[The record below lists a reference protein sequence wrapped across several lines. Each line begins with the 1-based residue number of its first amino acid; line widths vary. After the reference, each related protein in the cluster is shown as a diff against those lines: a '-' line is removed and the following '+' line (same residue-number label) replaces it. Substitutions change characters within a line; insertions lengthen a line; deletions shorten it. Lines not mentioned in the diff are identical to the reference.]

1 MYFCFDYVHRND
13 RETDENIIPSDWHDT
28 GFCFT
33 LNYLRPTF
41 FAYEAMPIVEE
52 FANEFQL
59 FIADAQDERSHG
71 PIVPNLCHSNELI
84 ESWKRSNVT
93 AVKAH
98 QKLHGDINYM
108 PEEQS
113 RLWWQYSREKSRL
126 QKQLGCTIFVPSIF
140 IFKKQKEPGLLTAIS
155 WTEGISQVFPES
167 DYIIIIRNQV
177 RNSTPGFVSSHEIY
191 SKLDKYIE
199 AFDGSV
205 RNMRILKPDK
215 AKQVKEIS
223 KALEIKVF
231 PDIKRIAPDQFVD
244 DGF

>member
-1 MYFCFDYVHRND
+1 MSYDLFFCRRQSQPLSLKHVIKYFRKKRYFKVPLFAKKIFQIQYNNKDTGVYFCFDYVHRND

-167 DYIIIIRNQV
+167 DYIIIIRNQK
-177 RNSTPGFVSSHEIY
+177 HHCIY
-191 SKLDKYIE
+191 FFFYP
-199 AFDGSV
+199 
-205 RNMRILKPDK
+205 R
-215 AKQVKEIS
+215 
-223 KALEIKVF
+223 
-231 PDIKRIAPDQFVD
+231 
-244 DGF
+244 